1 MTLRLVLADN
11 SLLFREGLARLLVES
26 GFAVVGQ
33 AGDVPAL
40 MAAVRAHAPD
50 VVVVD
55 IRMPPTH
62 TSEGLEAAAE
72 LKRMQPG
79 IGVLVLSQYVETSY
93 AFRLIASGAGG
104 LGYLIKERV
113 SDLSDFAGAVRRV
126 GSGELVVDQLVVE
139 QLVAR
144 RREGDPL
151 SALTG
156 RERDVLRLMAEG
168 RSNQAICDQLW
179 LGAKTVET
187 HVRSIFSKLELNAT
201 ADDHRRVLAVL
212 QYLRA

>member
-1 MTLRLVLADN
+1 MTLRLVLADD

-40 MAAVRAHAPD
+40 MAAVRAHEPD

-201 ADDHRRVLAVL
+201 PDDHRRVLAVL

>member
-1 MTLRLVLADN
+1 MTLRLVLADD
-11 SLLFREGLARLLVES
+11 SLLFREGLARLLVEA
-26 GFAVVGQ
+26 GCDVVAQ
-33 AGDVPAL
+33 AGDVAAL
-40 MAAVRAHAPD
+40 MAAVQSHAPD
-50 VVVVD
+50 VAIVD

-62 TSEGLEAAAE
+62 TTEGLQAAAE

-79 IGVLVLSQYVETSY
+79 IGVLVLSQYVETTY
-93 AFRLIASGAGG
+93 ALRLVASGAGG
-104 LGYLIKERV
+104 LGYLVKERV
-113 SDLSDFAGAVRRV
+113 SDLADFARAVRRV
-126 GSGELVVDQLVVE
+126 GHGELVIDQLVVE

-151 SALTG
+151 SALSG
-156 RERDVLRLMAEG
+156 REREVLRLMAEG

-212 QYLRA
+212 QYLRS

>member
-1 MTLRLVLADN
+1 MWR
-11 SLLFREGLARLLVES
+11 R
-26 GFAVVGQ
+26 
-33 AGDVPAL
+33 
-40 MAAVRAHAPD
+40 
-50 VVVVD
+50 
-55 IRMPPTH
+55 
-62 TSEGLEAAAE
+62 
-72 LKRMQPG
+72 
-79 IGVLVLSQYVETSY
+79 SY

>member
-1 MTLRLVLADN
+1 VTLRLVLADD
-11 SLLFREGLARLLVES
+11 SLLFREGLARLLVEA
-26 GFAVVGQ
+26 GFTVADQ
-33 AGDVPAL
+33 AGDVAGL
-40 MAAVRAHAPD
+40 MAAVRSHAPD
-50 VVVVD
+50 VAVVD

-62 TSEGLEAAAE
+62 TTEGLAAAAE

-93 AFRLIASGAGG
+93 ALRLIASGAGG
-104 LGYLIKERV
+104 LGYLVKERV
-113 SDLSDFAGAVRRV
+113 SNLSDFALAVRRV
-126 GSGELVVDQLVVE
+126 GNGELVVDQLVVE

-156 RERDVLRLMAEG
+156 REREVLRLMAEG

-212 QYLRA
+212 QYLRS

>member
-1 MTLRLVLADN
+1 MLRLVLADE
-11 SLLFREGLARLLVES
+11 SLLFREGLARLCVEA
-26 GFAVVGQ
+26 GFEVAGQ
-33 AGDVPAL
+33 AGDVPTL
-40 MAAVRAHAPD
+40 MAAVRAHTPD

-62 TSEGLEAAAE
+62 TSEGLEAAAQ
-72 LKRMQPG
+72 LKTVQPR

-93 AFRLIASGAGG
+93 AFRLMASGAGG

-113 SDLSDFAGAVRRV
+113 SDLWDFAGAVRRV

-139 QLVAR
+139 RLVAR

-156 RERDVLRLMAEG
+156 REREVLRLMAEG

-179 LGAKTVET
+179 LGTKTVET
-187 HVRSIFSKLELNAT
+187 HVRSIFSKLELSAT

-212 QYLRA
+212 QYLRS

>member
-1 MTLRLVLADN
+1 VTLRLVLADD
-11 SLLFREGLARLLVES
+11 SLLFREGLARLMVEA
-26 GFAVVGQ
+26 GFVVADQ
-33 AGDVPAL
+33 AGDVAGL
-40 MAAVRAHAPD
+40 MAAVRSHAPD
-50 VVVVD
+50 VAVVD
-55 IRMPPTH
+55 IRMPPTY
-62 TSEGLEAAAE
+62 TTEGLMAAAE

-93 AFRLIASGAGG
+93 ALRLIASGAGG
-104 LGYLIKERV
+104 LGYLVKERV
-113 SDLSDFAGAVRRV
+113 DDLSDFASAVRRV
-126 GSGELVVDQLVVE
+126 ASGELVVDQLVVE
-139 QLVAR
+139 QLVTR
-144 RREGDPL
+144 RRVGDPL

-187 HVRSIFSKLELNAT
+187 HVRSIFAKLELNAT

-212 QYLRA
+212 QYLRS

>member
-1 MTLRLVLADN
+1 MTLRLVLADD